1 MLFRVEAAVQAGLT
15 NPTCTSQEAK
25 WPVPPAK
32 TVVDVTPISELDIEV
47 HKYGVKSMYRQFL

>member
-1 MLFRVEAAVQAGLT
+1 MEAAVQAGLT
-15 NPTCTSQEAK
+15 NPTCTSQEVK

-32 TVVDVTPISELDIEV
+32 TVVDVTLISELDIEV